1 MLQVSLL
8 KPEYFII
15 QSNPSTVGLKVV
27 SKIQH
32 QHDQLI
38 MTCSPGS
45 SLPSKK
51 SSASLRVTWFVTS
64 SDVIASMIAR
74 AAIEKNPGR
83 LALPNMGSGNEDFHK
98 LKGALFLRR
107 RLAKSNHFPI
117 QSFIVSPNVMD
128 AQ

>member
-1 MLQVSLL
+1 M
-8 KPEYFII
+8 
-15 QSNPSTVGLKVV
+15 

-38 MTCSPGS
+38 MTSSPGS

-51 SSASLRVTWFVTS
+51 FSASLRLTWFVTS
-64 SDVIASMIAR
+64 SDVIARMIDR
-74 AAIEKNPGR
+74 AAIEKNSGR
-83 LALPNMGSGNEDFHK
+83 LALPNMESGNEDFHK

-107 RLAKSNHFPI
+107 RLTKSNHFPI

>member
-1 MLQVSLL
+1 MLPGLL
-8 KPEYFII
+8 FAI
-15 QSNPSTVGLKVV
+15 QEVFSVTQGGLNFLGRFLLST
-27 SKIQH
+27 
-32 QHDQLI
+32 
-38 MTCSPGS
+38 
-45 SLPSKK
+45 LPL
-51 SSASLRVTWFVTS
+51 SLRVTWFVTS
-64 SDVIASMIAR
+64 SDVIARMIDR
-74 AAIEKNPGR
+74 AAIEKNPGM